1 MEIRCSFGLNRF
13 VYVNRIKCAYMREN
27 VYLNAFVSITSEVIQ
42 YFKDPLMMLRLLDKE
57 CPSRTTKIPNLIT
70 ITSATSNHHP
80 FLSLSM
86 QGVNRAI
93 FLTSTYVRTHSCTV
107 FRGFRFICQSPTT
120 AYNFE
125 RTAAMTPNKTQGY
138 EVYSLCVSTLEWQG
152 QEWHESSWRK
162 NRSGS
167 CGW

>member
-80 FLSLSM
+80 FLSLNARCES
-86 QGVNRAI
+86 GH
-93 FLTSTYVRTHSCTV
+93 FLDQHVYTHALMHS
-107 FRGFRFICQSPTT
+107 FQRF
-120 AYNFE
+120 
-125 RTAAMTPNKTQGY
+125 
-138 EVYSLCVSTLEWQG
+138 SLYLLVSYHGIQLRENCSYDPEQDT
-152 QEWHESSWRK
+152 RI
-162 NRSGS
+162 
-167 CGW
+167 